1 VTFWTG
7 ALAHFYFWFP
17 FFFGPLLQSFIEDS
31 RFLLRNM
38 GGKKKTKSEAAA
50 VCAVCKS
57 ATSSKSH
64 VVCVCT
70 RVVFCSAACQQRGDG
85 SHACQ
90 GAPNARVDLA
100 VRARE
105 MLAAESTRGHFD
117 NREGRA
123 EMQAVEARWALAVQ
137 GGLSGPK
144 FQSMCDV
151 QRPETSRAPTK
162 QACDYA
168 RKSCACMHTCT
179 PEQSHAYTVKR

>member
-1 VTFWTG
+1 MWRQEKPI
-7 ALAHFYFWFP
+7 HFYFFLISI
-17 FFFGPLLQSFIEDS
+17 FFEFKAFEEDGSFTEDF

-123 EMQAVEARWALAVQ
+123 EMQAVEAQMGVGRP
-137 GGLSGPK
+137 GGP
-144 FQSMCDV
+144 
-151 QRPETSRAPTK
+151 QRPEISEYVRCAEAGNLACAY
-162 QACDYA
+162 QAGL
-168 RKSCACMHTCT
+168 
-179 PEQSHAYTVKR
+179 